1 MMFAVVSNV
10 LFLVSSELN
19 LDRQFQEDRP
29 ECYGQSRNW
38 NLMRDLLDGRRSEAR
53 GRRALSDVHGLKND
67 VRSASVRPHSTR
79 KIPNEYARSQ
89 EITGA
94 AHGRFGLLCGDVSFR
109 AISCH
114 VVTCQMFLRLPQQA
128 RGGINERQRSRVCQ
142 ALCHVPHPCPAAQHG
157 WALHSGRLAA
167 APL

>member
-1 MMFAVVSNV
+1 MGMAGGLMMFAVVSNV

-67 VRSASVRPHSTR
+67 VRSGSVRSHSTR
-79 KIPNEYARSQ
+79 KTYQMNTLVAKKSQ
-89 EITGA
+89 
-94 AHGRFGLLCGDVSFR
+94 GLLTGDS
-109 AISCH
+109 ASCA
-114 VVTCQMFLRLPQQA
+114 VTCHFVPF
-128 RGGINERQRSRVCQ
+128 RVT
-142 ALCHVPHPCPAAQHG
+142 
-157 WALHSGRLAA
+157 S
-167 APL
+167 